1 MIYIRQLELRFGVV
15 SDTKL
20 SEELP
25 AAAGKSCIL
34 LAHRTFNSMRINLH
48 HGGRIDK
55 KLPVDTGTIIII
67 ISEP

>member
-25 AAAGKSCIL
+25 SAVSKSSIL
-34 LAHRTFNSMRINLH
+34 LAHSTFSSMRINLY
-48 HGGRIDK
+48 HGGHIDK